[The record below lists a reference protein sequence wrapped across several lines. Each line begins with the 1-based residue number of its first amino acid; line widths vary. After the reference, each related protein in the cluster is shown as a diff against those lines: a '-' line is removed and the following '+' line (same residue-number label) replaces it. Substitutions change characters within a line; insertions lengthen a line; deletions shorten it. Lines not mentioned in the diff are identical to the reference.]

1 MLLVV
6 EGILKTSLMAA
17 RQSTKELV
25 VAVID
30 ITLKCVLGRVK
41 NMFPSWIWMP
51 WACGLGPHQ
60 GPGGQIRQ

>member
-17 RQSTKELV
+17 RQSTKEPV

-30 ITLKCVLGRVK
+30 ITLKCVLGRAK
-41 NMFPSWIWMP
+41 NVS
-51 WACGLGPHQ
+51 
-60 GPGGQIRQ
+60 

>member
-6 EGILKTSLMAA
+6 EGILKTSLMAP

-41 NMFPSWIWMP
+41 NVS
-51 WACGLGPHQ
+51 
-60 GPGGQIRQ
+60 